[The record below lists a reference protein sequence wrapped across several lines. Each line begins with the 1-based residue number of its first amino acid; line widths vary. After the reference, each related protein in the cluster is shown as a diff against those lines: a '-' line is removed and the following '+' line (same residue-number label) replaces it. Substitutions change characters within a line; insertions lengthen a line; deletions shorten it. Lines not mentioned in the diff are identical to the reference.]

1 LNAAVVTIGDEILI
15 GQIVD
20 TNSAWMGREL
30 NAIGWE
36 IREVRSI
43 PDDADAILE
52 TLAYFESKVEVV
64 LMTGGLGP
72 TKDDITKKTLCR
84 YFDSELEF
92 NAEVKRQL
100 EERFKQIG
108 RTLNEANLTQAM
120 LPKKSTVLYNSV
132 GTAPGMLFS
141 RNGTR
146 FVSMPGVPYE
156 MRNIMQEHVL
166 PMLDEESDDLV
177 EHRTLVTANVPES
190 ELATKLREVEEQLPK
205 QIKLAYLPH
214 FNYVRLRLTGR
225 AKNSQ
230 ELTNQLEQAIA
241 AVKHA
246 VGKHIIHDGDIRI
259 EELVGKLLH
268 ERQETLT
275 IAESCTGGRV
285 ANLITSVPGSSA
297 YFPGSVVTYSY
308 DNKSKILDVDSDVLW
323 KKGAVSEEV
332 VLKMAT
338 SAREL
343 NDATYALS
351 LSGIAGPGGGTPSKP
366 VGTVWIAV
374 ASQHGVFAKEF
385 RFSGNREKNI
395 EFSAHVGLEL
405 VRKMILG
412 ELRLN

>member
-374 ASQHGVFAKEF
+374 ASENGVFAKEF

>member
-84 YFDSELEF
+84 YFNSELEF

-374 ASQHGVFAKEF
+374 ASENGVFAKEF

>member
-374 ASQHGVFAKEF
+374 ASQKMVYL
-385 RFSGNREKNI
+385 RRSSGFQET
-395 EFSAHVGLEL
+395 E
-405 VRKMILG
+405 RKI
-412 ELRLN
+412 

>member
-374 ASQHGVFAKEF
+374 ASENGVFAKEF

-412 ELRLN
+412 ELKMR